1 MHAGIEKGRLFQR
14 TSAALGEILINK
26 SFPSSS
32 TLGFCSTL
40 VAGRMLVVEKEER
53 CPKASKRNTD
63 RDDDELARGQRN
75 LGRSVDRWE
84 TVSQKDAEKLNV
96 GNVAG
101 ESAETAVRGEWERE
115 IRRAAVERIGRDMF
129 VVIEGRVGVRKGD

>member
-1 MHAGIEKGRLFQR
+1 
-14 TSAALGEILINK
+14 
-26 SFPSSS
+26 
-32 TLGFCSTL
+32 
-40 VAGRMLVVEKEER
+40 MLVVEKEER

-101 ESAETAVRGEWERE
+101 ESTETAVRGEWERE